1 MLMSTYNEI
10 KKSIDRVRKDI
21 VGIKRNLSRN
31 EEDQREIRRAVDKA
45 ESTFQLNLRQ
55 EKDTAQQEFVQQS
68 VADVNNEIQSLQ
80 HQISQTQQEYDN
92 EIDRIKGMDIASQ
105 YSDEQAITAEVRASL
120 AVLQEQLT
128 KTISPRFQNELEGQ
142 FETQEI
148 AMSSEEI
155 EEVIKYFNKQSRM
168 IEHMGSGSWVDKLI
182 DKILQLVRIPS
193 LEKNEKTT
201 KVSFGI
207 LSILLVVLVAVAGKF
222 LFPFYVL
229 FLGVLL
235 FYNVNKHYRIFS
247 ALIAQKTVKD
257 NLKLIDESLRN
268 KALEQQQALLQ
279 ETQEQYDAQLLQAQ
293 EELDSLKRRKDSA
306 TMSAM
311 QSFTF
316 DDTDLQSRY
325 SNAIKINNKRLEQ
338 LKDEK
343 DSLQHSLNE
352 AQNELQELEHQ
363 LHAIAGNV
371 QSEYLDLQKIGTS
384 PIFNPQ
390 FIVDIKKSKPTYFT
404 HLQAGMLF
412 LYNDSKDVSNFI
424 RLILLQLRIKLSP
437 HNMNCTII
445 DTQDLGIDYLPFK
458 PNNPDNDE
466 AINSLFRIIGDK
478 EKIKETI
485 DDLVASI
492 NTRVAAIR
500 QDYDNIAAYNQAM
513 VESDSLTESYEFVF
527 YQNPENRVLSDL
539 NMQQLYRLGGPLG
552 IFVHLFIKK
561 DVFYEMGDLAEEL
574 VESSEGIYLLQDGSL
589 LKRAKEFVSE
599 NLIKHKD

>member
-1 MLMSTYNEI
+1 MSTYNEI

-92 EIDRIKGMDIASQ
+92 EIDRIKCMDIASQ

-193 LEKNEKTT
+193 LEKNEKTA

-293 EELDSLKRRKDSA
+293 EELDSLKQRKDSA

>member
-1 MLMSTYNEI
+1 MSTYNEI
-10 KKSIDRVRKDI
+10 KKSIDQVRKDI

-68 VADVNNEIQSLQ
+68 VAEISNEIQSVQ
-80 HQISQTQQEYDN
+80 QQIAQTQQEYDS
-92 EIDRIKGMDIASQ
+92 EIEHIKNLDIASQ

-168 IEHMGSGSWVDKLI
+168 IEHMGSSSWIDKLI
-182 DKILQLVRIPS
+182 DKILQVVHIPS
-193 LEKNEKTT
+193 LEKSEQAA

-207 LSILLVVLVAVAGKF
+207 LSVLFVVLVIVAGKF

-235 FYNVNKHYRIFS
+235 FYNVNKHYKIFS

-279 ETQEQYDAQLLQAQ
+279 ETQERYDAQLLHAQ
-293 EELDSLKRRKDSA
+293 EELDSLKHKKDSA

-316 DDTDLQSRY
+316 DDADLQSRY
-325 SNAIKINNKRLEQ
+325 NNAIKINNKRLEQ
-338 LKDEK
+338 LTSEK
-343 DSLQHSLNE
+343 DSLQHDLSS
-352 AQNELQELEHQ
+352 AQNELQDLECQ

-390 FIVDIKKSKPTYFT
+390 FIIDIKKSKPTYFT

-424 RLILLQLRIKLSP
+424 RLLLLQLRIKLSP

-485 DDLVASI
+485 DDLVSSI

-527 YQNPENRVLSDL
+527 YQNPEARVLSDL

>member
-1 MLMSTYNEI
+1 MSTYNEI
-10 KKSIDRVRKDI
+10 KKSIDQVRKDI

-68 VADVNNEIQSLQ
+68 VAEISNEIQSVQ
-80 HQISQTQQEYDN
+80 QQIAQTQQEYDS
-92 EIDRIKGMDIASQ
+92 EIEHIKNLDIASQ

-168 IEHMGSGSWVDKLI
+168 IEHMGSSSWIDKLI
-182 DKILQLVRIPS
+182 DKILQVVRIPS
-193 LEKNEKTT
+193 LEKSEKAA

-207 LSILLVVLVAVAGKF
+207 LSILFVVLVIVAGKF

-235 FYNVNKHYRIFS
+235 FYNVNKHYKIFS

-279 ETQEQYDAQLLQAQ
+279 ETQERYDAQLLHAQ
-293 EELDSLKRRKDSA
+293 EELDSLKHKKDSA

-316 DDTDLQSRY
+316 DDADLQSRY
-325 SNAIKINNKRLEQ
+325 NNAIKINNKRLEQ
-338 LKDEK
+338 LTSEK
-343 DSLQHSLNE
+343 DSLQHDLSS
-352 AQNELQELEHQ
+352 AQNELQDLECQ

-390 FIVDIKKSKPTYFT
+390 FIIDIKKSKPTYFT

-424 RLILLQLRIKLSP
+424 RLLLLQLRIKLSP

-485 DDLVASI
+485 DDLVSSI

-527 YQNPENRVLSDL
+527 YQNPEARVLSDL

-574 VESSEGIYLLQDGSL
+574 AESSEGIYLLQDGSL

>member
-1 MLMSTYNEI
+1 MSTYNEI
-10 KKSIDRVRKDI
+10 KKSIDQVRKDI

-68 VADVNNEIQSLQ
+68 VAEISNEIQSVQ
-80 HQISQTQQEYDN
+80 QQIAQTQQEYDS
-92 EIDRIKGMDIASQ
+92 EIEHIKNLDIASQ

-168 IEHMGSGSWVDKLI
+168 IEHMGSSSWIDKLI
-182 DKILQLVRIPS
+182 DKILQVVRIPS
-193 LEKNEKTT
+193 LEKSEQAA

-207 LSILLVVLVAVAGKF
+207 LSVLFVVLVIVAGKF

-235 FYNVNKHYRIFS
+235 FYNVNKHYKIFS

-279 ETQEQYDAQLLQAQ
+279 ETQERYDAQLLHAQ
-293 EELDSLKRRKDSA
+293 EELDSLKHKKDSA

-316 DDTDLQSRY
+316 DDADLQSRY
-325 SNAIKINNKRLEQ
+325 NNAIKINNKRLEQ
-338 LKDEK
+338 LTSEK
-343 DSLQHSLNE
+343 DSLQHDLSS
-352 AQNELQELEHQ
+352 AQNELQNLECQ

-390 FIVDIKKSKPTYFT
+390 FIIDIKKSKPTYFT

-424 RLILLQLRIKLSP
+424 RLLLLQLRIKLSP

-485 DDLVASI
+485 DDLVSSI

-527 YQNPENRVLSDL
+527 YQNPEARVLSDL

>member
-1 MLMSTYNEI
+1 MSTYNEI

-92 EIDRIKGMDIASQ
+92 EIDRIKCMDIASQ

-128 KTISPRFQNELEGQ
+128 KTISPRFQNELEAQ

-193 LEKNEKTT
+193 LEKNEKTA

>member
-1 MLMSTYNEI
+1 MSTYNEI

-92 EIDRIKGMDIASQ
+92 EIDRIKCMDIASQ

-193 LEKNEKTT
+193 LEKNEKTA

-235 FYNVNKHYRIFS
+235 FYTVNKHYRIFS

>member
-1 MLMSTYNEI
+1 MSTYNEI

-92 EIDRIKGMDIASQ
+92 EIDRIKCMDIASQ

-589 LKRAKEFVSE
+589 LKRAKEFISE

>member
-1 MLMSTYNEI
+1 MSTYNEI

-92 EIDRIKGMDIASQ
+92 EIDRIKCMDIVSQ

-128 KTISPRFQNELEGQ
+128 KTISPRFQNELEAQ

-193 LEKNEKTT
+193 LEKNEKTA

-293 EELDSLKRRKDSA
+293 EELDSLKQRKDSA

>member
-1 MLMSTYNEI
+1 MSTYNEI
-10 KKSIDRVRKDI
+10 KKSIDQVRKDI

-68 VADVNNEIQSLQ
+68 VAEISNEIQSVQ
-80 HQISQTQQEYDN
+80 QQIAQTQQEYDS
-92 EIDRIKGMDIASQ
+92 EIEHIKNLDIASQ

-168 IEHMGSGSWVDKLI
+168 IEHMGSSSWIDKLI
-182 DKILQLVRIPS
+182 DKILQVVRIPS
-193 LEKNEKTT
+193 LEKSEQAA

-207 LSILLVVLVAVAGKF
+207 LSVLFVVLVIVAGKF

-235 FYNVNKHYRIFS
+235 FYNVNKHYKIFS

-279 ETQEQYDAQLLQAQ
+279 ETQERYDAQLLHAQ
-293 EELDSLKRRKDSA
+293 EELDSLKHKKDSA

-316 DDTDLQSRY
+316 DDADLQSRY
-325 SNAIKINNKRLEQ
+325 NNAIKINNKRLEQ
-338 LKDEK
+338 LTSEK
-343 DSLQHSLNE
+343 DSLQHDLSS
-352 AQNELQELEHQ
+352 AQNELQDLECQ

-390 FIVDIKKSKPTYFT
+390 FIIDIKKSKPTYFT

-412 LYNDSKDVSNFI
+412 LYNDSEDVSNFI
-424 RLILLQLRIKLSP
+424 RLLLLQLRIKLSP

-485 DDLVASI
+485 DDLVSSI

-527 YQNPENRVLSDL
+527 YQNPEARVLSDL

>member
-1 MLMSTYNEI
+1 MSTYNEI

-412 LYNDSKDVSNFI
+412 LYNDSKDISNFI

>member
-1 MLMSTYNEI
+1 MSTYNEI
-10 KKSIDRVRKDI
+10 KKSIDQVRKDI

-68 VADVNNEIQSLQ
+68 VAEISNEIQSVQ
-80 HQISQTQQEYDN
+80 QQIAQTQQEYDS
-92 EIDRIKGMDIASQ
+92 EIEHIKNLDIASQ

-155 EEVIKYFNKQSRM
+155 EEVIKYFNKQSHM
-168 IEHMGSGSWVDKLI
+168 IEHMGSSSWIDKLI
-182 DKILQLVRIPS
+182 DKILQVVRIPS
-193 LEKNEKTT
+193 LEKSEQAA

-207 LSILLVVLVAVAGKF
+207 LSVLFVVLVIVAGKF

-235 FYNVNKHYRIFS
+235 FYNVNKHYKIFS

-279 ETQEQYDAQLLQAQ
+279 ETQERYDAQLLHAQ
-293 EELDSLKRRKDSA
+293 EELDSLKHKKDSA

-316 DDTDLQSRY
+316 DDADLQSRY
-325 SNAIKINNKRLEQ
+325 NNAIKINNKRLEQ
-338 LKDEK
+338 LTSEK
-343 DSLQHSLNE
+343 DSLQHDLSS
-352 AQNELQELEHQ
+352 AQNELQNLECQ

-390 FIVDIKKSKPTYFT
+390 FIIDIKKSKPTYFT

-424 RLILLQLRIKLSP
+424 RLLLLQLRIKLSP

-485 DDLVASI
+485 DDLVSSI

-527 YQNPENRVLSDL
+527 YQNPEARVLSDL

>member
-1 MLMSTYNEI
+1 MSTYNEI

>member
-1 MLMSTYNEI
+1 MSTYNEI

-193 LEKNEKTT
+193 LKKNEKTA

>member
-1 MLMSTYNEI
+1 MSTYNEI
-10 KKSIDRVRKDI
+10 KKSIDQVRKDI

-68 VADVNNEIQSLQ
+68 VAEISNEIQSVQ
-80 HQISQTQQEYDN
+80 QQIAQTQQEYDS
-92 EIDRIKGMDIASQ
+92 EIEHIKNLDIASQ

-168 IEHMGSGSWVDKLI
+168 IEHMGSSSWIDKLI
-182 DKILQLVRIPS
+182 DKILQVVRIPS
-193 LEKNEKTT
+193 LEKSEQAA

-207 LSILLVVLVAVAGKF
+207 LSVLFVVLVIVAGKF

-235 FYNVNKHYRIFS
+235 FYNVNKHYKIFS

-279 ETQEQYDAQLLQAQ
+279 ETQERYDAQLLHAQ
-293 EELDSLKRRKDSA
+293 EELDSLKHKKDSA

-316 DDTDLQSRY
+316 DDADLQSRY
-325 SNAIKINNKRLEQ
+325 NNAIKINNKRLEQ
-338 LKDEK
+338 LTSEK
-343 DSLQHSLNE
+343 DSLQHDLSS
-352 AQNELQELEHQ
+352 AQNELQDLECQ

-390 FIVDIKKSKPTYFT
+390 FIIDIKKSKPTYFT

-424 RLILLQLRIKLSP
+424 RLLLLQLRIKLSP

-485 DDLVASI
+485 DDLVSSI

-527 YQNPENRVLSDL
+527 YQNPEARVLSDL

>member
-1 MLMSTYNEI
+1 MSTYNEI

-193 LEKNEKTT
+193 LEKNEKTA

-338 LKDEK
+338 LTSEK

>member
-1 MLMSTYNEI
+1 MSTYNEI

-68 VADVNNEIQSLQ
+68 VAGVNNEIQSLQ
-80 HQISQTQQEYDN
+80 NQISQTQQEYDN

-155 EEVIKYFNKQSRM
+155 EEVIQYFNKQSRM

-193 LEKNEKTT
+193 LEKNEKAA

-207 LSILLVVLVAVAGKF
+207 LSVLFVVLVVVAGKF

-279 ETQEQYDAQLLQAQ
+279 ETQERYDAQLLQAQ

-325 SNAIKINNKRLEQ
+325 NNAIKINNKRLEQ

-343 DSLQHSLNE
+343 DSLQHNLNG

-390 FIVDIKKSKPTYFT
+390 FIIDIKKSKPTYFT

-412 LYNDSKDVSNFI
+412 LYNDSRDVSNFI
-424 RLILLQLRIKLSP
+424 RLLLLQLRIKLSP

>member
-1 MLMSTYNEI
+1 MSTYNEI
-10 KKSIDRVRKDI
+10 KKSIDQVRKDI

-68 VADVNNEIQSLQ
+68 VAEISNEIQSVQ
-80 HQISQTQQEYDN
+80 QQIAQTQQEYDS
-92 EIDRIKGMDIASQ
+92 EIEHIKNLDIASQ

-155 EEVIKYFNKQSRM
+155 EEVIKYFNKQSRV
-168 IEHMGSGSWVDKLI
+168 IEHMGSSSWIDKLI
-182 DKILQLVRIPS
+182 DKILQVVRIPS
-193 LEKNEKTT
+193 LEKSEQAA

-207 LSILLVVLVAVAGKF
+207 LSVLFVVLVIVAGKF

-235 FYNVNKHYRIFS
+235 FYNVNKHYKIFS

-279 ETQEQYDAQLLQAQ
+279 ETQERYDAQLLHAQ
-293 EELDSLKRRKDSA
+293 EELDSLKHKKDSA

-316 DDTDLQSRY
+316 DDADLQSRY
-325 SNAIKINNKRLEQ
+325 NNAIKINNKRLEQ
-338 LKDEK
+338 LTSEK
-343 DSLQHSLNE
+343 DSLQHDLSS
-352 AQNELQELEHQ
+352 AQNELQDLECQ

-390 FIVDIKKSKPTYFT
+390 FIIDIKKSKPTYFT

-424 RLILLQLRIKLSP
+424 RLLLLQLRIKLSP

-485 DDLVASI
+485 DDLVSSI

-527 YQNPENRVLSDL
+527 YQNPEARVLSDL

>member
-1 MLMSTYNEI
+1 MSTYNEI
-10 KKSIDRVRKDI
+10 KKSIDQVRKDI

-68 VADVNNEIQSLQ
+68 VAEISNEIQSVQ
-80 HQISQTQQEYDN
+80 QQIAQTQQEYDS
-92 EIDRIKGMDIASQ
+92 EIEHIKNLDIASQ

-168 IEHMGSGSWVDKLI
+168 IEHMGSSSWIDKLI
-182 DKILQLVRIPS
+182 DKILQVVRIPS
-193 LEKNEKTT
+193 LEKSEQAA

-207 LSILLVVLVAVAGKF
+207 LSVLFVVLVIVAGKF

-235 FYNVNKHYRIFS
+235 FYNVNKHYKIFS

-279 ETQEQYDAQLLQAQ
+279 ETQERYDAQLLHAQ
-293 EELDSLKRRKDSA
+293 EELDSLKHKKDSA

-316 DDTDLQSRY
+316 DDADLQSRY
-325 SNAIKINNKRLEQ
+325 NNAIKINNKRLEQ
-338 LKDEK
+338 LTSEK
-343 DSLQHSLNE
+343 DSLQHDLSS
-352 AQNELQELEHQ
+352 AQNELQDLECQ

-390 FIVDIKKSKPTYFT
+390 FIIDIKKSKPTYFT

-424 RLILLQLRIKLSP
+424 RLLLLQLRIKLSP

-485 DDLVASI
+485 DDLVSSI

-527 YQNPENRVLSDL
+527 YQNPEARVLSDL

-599 NLIKHKD
+599 NLINHKY

>member
-1 MLMSTYNEI
+1 MSTYNEI

-68 VADVNNEIQSLQ
+68 VVDVNNEIQSLQ

-92 EIDRIKGMDIASQ
+92 EIDRIKCMDIASQ

-128 KTISPRFQNELEGQ
+128 KTISPRFQNELEAQ

-193 LEKNEKTT
+193 LEKNEKTA

-293 EELDSLKRRKDSA
+293 EELDSLKQRKDSA

>member
-1 MLMSTYNEI
+1 MSTYNEI

-92 EIDRIKGMDIASQ
+92 EIDRIKCMDIASQ

-193 LEKNEKTT
+193 LEKNEKTA

>member
-1 MLMSTYNEI
+1 MSTYNEI
-10 KKSIDRVRKDI
+10 KKSIDQVRKDI

-68 VADVNNEIQSLQ
+68 VAEISNEIQSVQ
-80 HQISQTQQEYDN
+80 QQIAQTQQEYDS
-92 EIDRIKGMDIASQ
+92 EIEHIKNLDIASQ

-168 IEHMGSGSWVDKLI
+168 IEHMGSSSWIDKLI
-182 DKILQLVRIPS
+182 DKILQVVRIPS
-193 LEKNEKTT
+193 LEKSEQAA

-207 LSILLVVLVAVAGKF
+207 LSVLFVVLVIVAGKF

-235 FYNVNKHYRIFS
+235 FYNVNKHYKIFS

-279 ETQEQYDAQLLQAQ
+279 ETQERYDAQLLHAQ
-293 EELDSLKRRKDSA
+293 EELDSLKHKKDSA

-316 DDTDLQSRY
+316 DDADLQSRY
-325 SNAIKINNKRLEQ
+325 NNAIKINNKRLEQ
-338 LKDEK
+338 LTSEK
-343 DSLQHSLNE
+343 DSLQHDLSS
-352 AQNELQELEHQ
+352 AQNELQDLECQ

-390 FIVDIKKSKPTYFT
+390 FIIDIKKSKPTYLT

-424 RLILLQLRIKLSP
+424 RLLLLQLRIKLSP

-485 DDLVASI
+485 DDLVSSI

-527 YQNPENRVLSDL
+527 YQNPEARVLSDL

>member
-1 MLMSTYNEI
+1 MSTYNEI

-92 EIDRIKGMDIASQ
+92 EIDRIKCMDIASQ

-142 FETQEI
+142 FEIQEI
-148 AMSSEEI
+148 EMSSEEI

-193 LEKNEKTT
+193 LEKNEKTA

-268 KALEQQQALLQ
+268 KALEQQRALLQ

-293 EELDSLKRRKDSA
+293 EELDSLKRRKVSA

>member
-1 MLMSTYNEI
+1 MSTYNEI

-207 LSILLVVLVAVAGKF
+207 LSILLVVFVAVAGKF

>member
-1 MLMSTYNEI
+1 MSTYNEI

-92 EIDRIKGMDIASQ
+92 EIDRIKCMDIASQ

-193 LEKNEKTT
+193 LEKNEKTA

-293 EELDSLKRRKDSA
+293 EELDSLKQRKDSA

-500 QDYDNIAAYNQAM
+500 QDYDNIATYNQAM

>member
-1 MLMSTYNEI
+1 MSTYNEI
-10 KKSIDRVRKDI
+10 KKSIDQVRKDI

-68 VADVNNEIQSLQ
+68 VAEISNKIQSVQ
-80 HQISQTQQEYDN
+80 QQIAQMQQEYDS
-92 EIDRIKGMDIASQ
+92 EIEHIKNLDIASQ
-105 YSDEQAITAEVRASL
+105 YSDKQAITAEVRASL

-168 IEHMGSGSWVDKLI
+168 IEHMGSSSWIDKLI
-182 DKILQLVRIPS
+182 DKILQVVRIPS
-193 LEKNEKTT
+193 LEKSEQAA

-207 LSILLVVLVAVAGKF
+207 LSVLFVVLVIVAGKF

-235 FYNVNKHYRIFS
+235 FYNVNKHYKIFS

-279 ETQEQYDAQLLQAQ
+279 ETQERYDAQLLHAQ
-293 EELDSLKRRKDSA
+293 EELDSLKHKKDSA

-316 DDTDLQSRY
+316 DDSDLQSRY
-325 SNAIKINNKRLEQ
+325 NNAIKINNKRLEQ
-338 LKDEK
+338 LTSEK
-343 DSLQHSLNE
+343 DSLQHDLSS
-352 AQNELQELEHQ
+352 AQNELQDLECQ

-390 FIVDIKKSKPTYFT
+390 FIIDIKKSKPTYFT

-424 RLILLQLRIKLSP
+424 RLLLLQLRIKLSP

-485 DDLVASI
+485 DDLVSSI

-527 YQNPENRVLSDL
+527 YQNPEARVLSDL

-574 VESSEGIYLLQDGSL
+574 AESSEGIYLLQDGSL

>member
-1 MLMSTYNEI
+1 MSTYNEI

-92 EIDRIKGMDIASQ
+92 EIDRIKCMDIASQ

-268 KALEQQQALLQ
+268 KVLEQQQALLQ

>member
-1 MLMSTYNEI
+1 MSTYNEI

-492 NTRVAAIR
+492 NTRVAAKGADLMICEGMYYELPKTGNAANNYHMTMIEAASLAASSGVKEMILTHFSPSIIDPTIYSDR
-500 QDYDNIAAYNQAM
+500 LHGICKNITIGTDGM
-513 VESDSLTESYEFVF
+513 VRT
-527 YQNPENRVLSDL
+527 
-539 NMQQLYRLGGPLG
+539 
-552 IFVHLFIKK
+552 
-561 DVFYEMGDLAEEL
+561 
-574 VESSEGIYLLQDGSL
+574 LQY
-589 LKRAKEFVSE
+589 KE
-599 NLIKHKD
+599 D

>member
-1 MLMSTYNEI
+1 MSTYNEI

-92 EIDRIKGMDIASQ
+92 EIDRIKCMDIASQ

-168 IEHMGSGSWVDKLI
+168 IAHMGSGSWVDKLI

-193 LEKNEKTT
+193 LEKNEKTA

-222 LFPFYVL
+222 LSPFYVL

-293 EELDSLKRRKDSA
+293 EELDSLKQRKDSA

>member
-1 MLMSTYNEI
+1 MSTYNEI
-10 KKSIDRVRKDI
+10 KKSIDQVRKDI

-68 VADVNNEIQSLQ
+68 VAEISNEIQSVQ
-80 HQISQTQQEYDN
+80 QQIVQTQQEYDS
-92 EIDRIKGMDIASQ
+92 EIEHIKNLDIASQ

-168 IEHMGSGSWVDKLI
+168 IEHMGSSSWIDKLI
-182 DKILQLVRIPS
+182 DKILQVVRIPS
-193 LEKNEKTT
+193 LEKSEQAA

-207 LSILLVVLVAVAGKF
+207 LSVLFVVLVIVAGKF

-235 FYNVNKHYRIFS
+235 FYNVNKHYKIFS

-279 ETQEQYDAQLLQAQ
+279 ETQERYDAQLLHAQ
-293 EELDSLKRRKDSA
+293 EELDSLKHKKDSA

-316 DDTDLQSRY
+316 DDADLQSRY
-325 SNAIKINNKRLEQ
+325 NNAIKINNKRLEQ
-338 LKDEK
+338 LTSEK
-343 DSLQHSLNE
+343 DSLQHDLSS
-352 AQNELQELEHQ
+352 AQNELQDLECQ

-390 FIVDIKKSKPTYFT
+390 FIIDIKKSKPTYFT

-424 RLILLQLRIKLSP
+424 RLLLLQLRIKLSP

-485 DDLVASI
+485 DDLVSSI

-527 YQNPENRVLSDL
+527 YQNPEARVLSDL

>member
-1 MLMSTYNEI
+1 MSTYNEI

-279 ETQEQYDAQLLQAQ
+279 ETQEQYDTQLLQAQ

>member
-1 MLMSTYNEI
+1 MSTYNEI

-92 EIDRIKGMDIASQ
+92 EIDRIKCMDIASQ

-168 IEHMGSGSWVDKLI
+168 IAHMGSGSWVDKLI

-193 LEKNEKTT
+193 LEKNEKTA

-207 LSILLVVLVAVAGKF
+207 LSILLVVLVAVVGKF

-293 EELDSLKRRKDSA
+293 EELDSLKQRKDSA

>member
-1 MLMSTYNEI
+1 MSTYNEI
-10 KKSIDRVRKDI
+10 KKSIDQVRKDI

-68 VADVNNEIQSLQ
+68 VAEISNEIQSVQ
-80 HQISQTQQEYDN
+80 QQIAQTQQEYDS
-92 EIDRIKGMDIASQ
+92 EIEHIKNLDIASQ

-168 IEHMGSGSWVDKLI
+168 IEHMGSSSWIDKLI
-182 DKILQLVRIPS
+182 DKILQVVRIPS
-193 LEKNEKTT
+193 LEKSEQAA

-207 LSILLVVLVAVAGKF
+207 LSVLFVVLVIVAGKF

-235 FYNVNKHYRIFS
+235 FYNVNKHYKIFS

-279 ETQEQYDAQLLQAQ
+279 ETQERYDAQLLHAQ
-293 EELDSLKRRKDSA
+293 EELDSLKHKKDSA

-316 DDTDLQSRY
+316 DDADLQSRY
-325 SNAIKINNKRLEQ
+325 NNAIKINNKRLEQ
-338 LKDEK
+338 LTSEK
-343 DSLQHSLNE
+343 DSLQHDLSS
-352 AQNELQELEHQ
+352 AQNELQDLECQ

-390 FIVDIKKSKPTYFT
+390 FIIDIKKSKPTYFT

-424 RLILLQLRIKLSP
+424 RLLLLQLRIKLSP

-478 EKIKETI
+478 EKTKETI
-485 DDLVASI
+485 DDLVSSI

-527 YQNPENRVLSDL
+527 YQNPEARVLSDL

>member
-1 MLMSTYNEI
+1 MSTYNEI
-10 KKSIDRVRKDI
+10 KKSIDQVRKDI

-68 VADVNNEIQSLQ
+68 VAEISNEIQSLQ
-80 HQISQTQQEYDN
+80 QQIAQTQQEYDS
-92 EIDRIKGMDIASQ
+92 EIEHIKNLDIASQ

-168 IEHMGSGSWVDKLI
+168 IEHMGSSSWIDKLI
-182 DKILQLVRIPS
+182 DKILQVVRIPS
-193 LEKNEKTT
+193 LEKSEQAA

-207 LSILLVVLVAVAGKF
+207 LSVLFVVLVIVAGKF

-235 FYNVNKHYRIFS
+235 FYNVNKHYKIFS
-247 ALIAQKTVKD
+247 ALIAQKTVKN

-279 ETQEQYDAQLLQAQ
+279 ETQERYDAQLLHAQ
-293 EELDSLKRRKDSA
+293 EELDSLKHKKDSA

-316 DDTDLQSRY
+316 DDADLQSRY
-325 SNAIKINNKRLEQ
+325 NNAIKINNKRLEQ
-338 LKDEK
+338 LTSEK
-343 DSLQHSLNE
+343 DSLQHDLSS
-352 AQNELQELEHQ
+352 AQNELQNLECQ

-390 FIVDIKKSKPTYFT
+390 FIIDIKKSKPTYFT

-424 RLILLQLRIKLSP
+424 RLLLLQLRIKLSP

-485 DDLVASI
+485 DDLVSSI

-527 YQNPENRVLSDL
+527 YQNPEARVLSDL

>member
-1 MLMSTYNEI
+1 MSTYNEI

-92 EIDRIKGMDIASQ
+92 EIDRIKCMDIASQ

-193 LEKNEKTT
+193 LEKNEKTA

-293 EELDSLKRRKDSA
+293 EELDSLKQRKDSA

-325 SNAIKINNKRLEQ
+325 SNAIKINNKRLER

>member
-1 MLMSTYNEI
+1 MSTYNEI
-10 KKSIDRVRKDI
+10 KKSIDQVRKDI

-31 EEDQREIRRAVDKA
+31 EEDQREIRRAIDKA

-68 VADVNNEIQSLQ
+68 VAEISNEIQSVQ
-80 HQISQTQQEYDN
+80 QQIAQMQQEYDS
-92 EIDRIKGMDIASQ
+92 EIEHIKNLDIASQ

-155 EEVIKYFNKQSRM
+155 EEVIKYFNRQSRM
-168 IEHMGSGSWVDKLI
+168 IEHMGSSSWIDKLI
-182 DKILQLVRIPS
+182 DKILQVVRIPS
-193 LEKNEKTT
+193 LEKSEQAA

-207 LSILLVVLVAVAGKF
+207 LSVLFVVLVIVAGKF

-235 FYNVNKHYRIFS
+235 FYNVNKHYKIFS

-279 ETQEQYDAQLLQAQ
+279 ETQERYDAQLLHAQ
-293 EELDSLKRRKDSA
+293 EELDSLKHKKDSA

-316 DDTDLQSRY
+316 DDSDLQSRY
-325 SNAIKINNKRLEQ
+325 NNAIKINNKRLEQ
-338 LKDEK
+338 LTSEK
-343 DSLQHSLNE
+343 DSLQHDLSS
-352 AQNELQELEHQ
+352 AQNELQDLECQ

-390 FIVDIKKSKPTYFT
+390 FIIDIKKSKPTYFT

-424 RLILLQLRIKLSP
+424 RLLLLQLRIKLSP

-485 DDLVASI
+485 DDLVSSI

-527 YQNPENRVLSDL
+527 YQNPEARVLSDL

-574 VESSEGIYLLQDGSL
+574 AESSEGIYLLQDGSL

>member
-1 MLMSTYNEI
+1 MSTYNEI
-10 KKSIDRVRKDI
+10 KKSIDQVRKDI

-68 VADVNNEIQSLQ
+68 VAEISNEIQSVQ
-80 HQISQTQQEYDN
+80 QQIAQTQQEYDS
-92 EIDRIKGMDIASQ
+92 EIEHIKNLDIASQ

-168 IEHMGSGSWVDKLI
+168 IEHMGSSSWIDKLI
-182 DKILQLVRIPS
+182 DKILQVVRIPS
-193 LEKNEKTT
+193 LEKSEQAA

-207 LSILLVVLVAVAGKF
+207 LSVLFVVLVIVAGKF

-235 FYNVNKHYRIFS
+235 FYNVNKHYKIFS

-279 ETQEQYDAQLLQAQ
+279 ETQERYDAQLLHTQ
-293 EELDSLKRRKDSA
+293 EEIDSLKHKKDSA

-316 DDTDLQSRY
+316 DDADLQSRY
-325 SNAIKINNKRLEQ
+325 NNAIKINNKRLEQ
-338 LKDEK
+338 LTSEK
-343 DSLQHSLNE
+343 DSLQHDLSS
-352 AQNELQELEHQ
+352 AQNELQDLECQ

-390 FIVDIKKSKPTYFT
+390 FIIDIKKSKPTYFT

-424 RLILLQLRIKLSP
+424 RLLLLQLRIKLSP

-466 AINSLFRIIGDK
+466 AINSLFRIIGDN

-485 DDLVASI
+485 DDLVSSI

-527 YQNPENRVLSDL
+527 YQNPEARVLSDL

>member
-1 MLMSTYNEI
+1 MSTYNEI

-92 EIDRIKGMDIASQ
+92 EIDRIKCMDIASQ

-128 KTISPRFQNELEGQ
+128 KTISPRFQNELEAQ

-193 LEKNEKTT
+193 LEKNEKTA

-293 EELDSLKRRKDSA
+293 EELDSLKQRKDSA

-513 VESDSLTESYEFVF
+513 VESESLTESYEFVF

>member
-1 MLMSTYNEI
+1 MSTYNEI
-10 KKSIDRVRKDI
+10 KKSIDQVRKDI

-68 VADVNNEIQSLQ
+68 VAEISNEIQSVQ
-80 HQISQTQQEYDN
+80 QQIAQTQQEYDS
-92 EIDRIKGMDIASQ
+92 EIEHIKNLDIASQ

-168 IEHMGSGSWVDKLI
+168 IEYMGSSSWIDKLI
-182 DKILQLVRIPS
+182 DKILQVVRIPS
-193 LEKNEKTT
+193 LEKSEQAA

-207 LSILLVVLVAVAGKF
+207 LSVLFVVLVIVAGKF

-279 ETQEQYDAQLLQAQ
+279 ETQERYDAQLLHAQ
-293 EELDSLKRRKDSA
+293 EELDSLKHKKDSA

-316 DDTDLQSRY
+316 DDADLQSRY
-325 SNAIKINNKRLEQ
+325 NNAIKINNKRLEQ
-338 LKDEK
+338 LTSEK
-343 DSLQHSLNE
+343 DSLQHDLSS
-352 AQNELQELEHQ
+352 AQNELQDLECQ

-390 FIVDIKKSKPTYFT
+390 FIIDIKKSKPTYFT

-424 RLILLQLRIKLSP
+424 RLLLLQLRIKLSP

-485 DDLVASI
+485 DDLVSSI

-527 YQNPENRVLSDL
+527 YQNPEARVLSDL

>member
-1 MLMSTYNEI
+1 MSTYNEI

-92 EIDRIKGMDIASQ
+92 EIDRIKCMDIASQ

-128 KTISPRFQNELEGQ
+128 KTISPRFQNELEAQ

-193 LEKNEKTT
+193 LEKNEKTA

-293 EELDSLKRRKDSA
+293 EELDSLKQRKDSA

>member
-1 MLMSTYNEI
+1 MSTYNEI
-10 KKSIDRVRKDI
+10 KKSIDQVRKDI

-68 VADVNNEIQSLQ
+68 VAEISNEIQSVQ
-80 HQISQTQQEYDN
+80 QQIAQTQQEYDS
-92 EIDRIKGMDIASQ
+92 EIEHIKNLDIASQ

-120 AVLQEQLT
+120 AVLQEQLS

-168 IEHMGSGSWVDKLI
+168 LEHMGSSSWIDKLI
-182 DKILQLVRIPS
+182 DKILQVVRIPS
-193 LEKNEKTT
+193 LEKSEQAA

-207 LSILLVVLVAVAGKF
+207 LSVLFVVLVIVAGKF

-235 FYNVNKHYRIFS
+235 FYNVNKHYKIFS

-279 ETQEQYDAQLLQAQ
+279 ETQERYDAQLLHAQ
-293 EELDSLKRRKDSA
+293 EELDSLKHKKDSA

-316 DDTDLQSRY
+316 DDADLQSRY
-325 SNAIKINNKRLEQ
+325 NNAIKINNKRLEQ
-338 LKDEK
+338 LTSEK
-343 DSLQHSLNE
+343 DSLQHDLSS
-352 AQNELQELEHQ
+352 AQNELQDLECQ

-390 FIVDIKKSKPTYFT
+390 FIIDIKKSKPTYFT

-424 RLILLQLRIKLSP
+424 RLLLLQLRIKLSP

-485 DDLVASI
+485 DDLVSSI

-527 YQNPENRVLSDL
+527 YQNPEARVLSDL